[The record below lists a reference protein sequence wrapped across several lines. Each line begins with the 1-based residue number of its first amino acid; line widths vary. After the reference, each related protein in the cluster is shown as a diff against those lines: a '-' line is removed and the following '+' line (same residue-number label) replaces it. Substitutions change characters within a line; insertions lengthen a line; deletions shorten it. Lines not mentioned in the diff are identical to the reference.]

1 MWIIVRPFPHGGKI
15 DLSSSRSFFYPH
27 IPFFMSTLS
36 LWFLWWGSWSHNHPV
51 KMLYT
56 SMISYDKASHAAWSR
71 VDQNSVNIIL
81 GAREAQRERRRKWV
95 KKRYPIIVAQKQ
107 EDTIDLRSVFVS
119 PLYPI
124 LKQALLF
131 SLKWCLLKLPWQIQ

>member
-1 MWIIVRPFPHGGKI
+1 
-15 DLSSSRSFFYPH
+15 
-27 IPFFMSTLS
+27 
-36 LWFLWWGSWSHNHPV
+36 
-51 KMLYT
+51 
-56 SMISYDKASHAAWSR
+56 MISYDKASHTVRSR

-81 GAREAQRERRRKWV
+81 GASETQITEKKEKKKCV
-95 KKRYPIIVAQKQ
+95 KKRYPIIVSQKQ

-131 SLKWCLLKLPWQIQ
+131 SLK